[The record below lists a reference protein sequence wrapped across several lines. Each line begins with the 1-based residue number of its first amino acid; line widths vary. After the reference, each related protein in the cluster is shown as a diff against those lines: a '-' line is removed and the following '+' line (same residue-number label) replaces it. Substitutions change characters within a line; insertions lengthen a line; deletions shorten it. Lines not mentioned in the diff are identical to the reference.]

1 MFKVM
6 KQVKIYLKW
15 SYLRYKNRARNSYNG
30 KRELDNNERLI
41 RDIVVKIASNSKN
54 SILVSPIS
62 NRVHIQT
69 EDKSYAVILSENR
82 VKISNHK
89 IFIETSIDPFFSKM
103 LYSIAFKYV
112 EKYRKEV
119 DKNTS
124 KNELNGLN
132 SILTQLTK

>member
-6 KQVKIYLKW
+6 KQAKIYFKW
-15 SYLRYKNRARNSYNG
+15 FYLRRKLRIRNSYSG
-30 KRELDNNERLI
+30 KRILNNNEKLI
-41 RDIVVKIASNSKN
+41 RDIVIKIAANPKN

-62 NRVHIQT
+62 NHVHIQT
-69 EDKSYAVILSENR
+69 EDKNYAVILSENR

-89 IFIETSIDPFFSKM
+89 IFIETPLDPFFSQL
-103 LYSIAFKYV
+103 LYRITFKYV

-132 SILTQLTK
+132 SILTQLI

>member
-1 MFKVM
+1 
-6 KQVKIYLKW
+6 
-15 SYLRYKNRARNSYNG
+15 LRYKNRARNSYNG
-30 KRELDNNERLI
+30 KRELDSNERLI
-41 RDIVVKIASNSKN
+41 RDIVVKIASNPKN

-103 LYSIAFKYV
+103 LYSITFKYV